1 MDADQKSASHD
12 FPSGAPALYERVFR
26 ELTGVWLGRRR
37 YAPTYRLQLELFEA
51 KKRGEIGDLML
62 CLEHAPVITLGRGAK
77 AEHLL
82 DSRDALGARGIDVED
97 TDRGGEITLHA
108 PGQLVGYPIVGL
120 APDRCDVRRYVRD
133 LMGTMGELIA
143 PYGIDAGE
151 MPGLVGLWVDA
162 ERPASW
168 RGPDG
173 AERPV
178 KIGAI
183 GVRLSRWVTMH
194 GFALNVAPDLSLF
207 RSIVPCGVTQ
217 YGVCSMASLGTSPP
231 EPADLAPF
239 AWIRLASR
247 LGRAADTF
255 LDASDVPEHDL
266 SRWLL
271 SATRPSRVA

>member
-1 MDADQKSASHD
+1 
-12 FPSGAPALYERVFR
+12 VFH

-37 YAPTYRLQLELFEA
+37 YGPTYRLQLELFEA
-51 KKRGEIGDLML
+51 RKRGEVGDVML

-82 DSRDALGARGIDVED
+82 DSREALAARGVDVED

-133 LMGTMGELIA
+133 LTEAMRDLIA
-143 PYGIDAGE
+143 PYGIDAGD

-162 ERPASW
+162 ARPASW
-168 RGPDG
+168 RGHAL

-178 KIGAI
+178 KLGAI

-194 GFALNVAPDLSLF
+194 GFALNISPDLSLF
-207 RSIVPCGVTQ
+207 RSIVPCGVTA
-217 YGVCSMASLGTSPP
+217 YGVCSMQSLGVAVPDVS
-231 EPADLAPF
+231 DLAAL
-239 AWIRLASR
+239 AWIQLAGR
-247 LGRAADTF
+247 LGRAASTF
-255 LDASDVPEHDL
+255 LDASEVPDAEL
-266 SRWLL
+266 ARWLL
-271 SATRPSRVA
+271 STGRASRVA

>member
-1 MDADQKSASHD
+1 M
-12 FPSGAPALYERVFR
+12 LR

-51 KKRGEIGDLML
+51 RKRDDVGDLML
-62 CLEHAPVITLGRGAK
+62 CLEHEPVITLGRGAK

-82 DSRDALGARGIDVED
+82 DARDALGARGVDVED

-108 PGQLVGYPIVGL
+108 PGQLVAYPIVQL

-133 LMGTMGELIA
+133 LMGTMRELIA

-162 ERPASW
+162 ERPAAW
-168 RGPDG
+168 RGHEG
-173 AERPV
+173 AARPA

-194 GFALNVAPDLSLF
+194 GFALNLAPDLSLF

-217 YGVCSMASLGTSPP
+217 YGVCSMQSLGVTVP
-231 EPADLAPF
+231 EVSDVAPLA
-239 AWIRLASR
+239 WMRLAGR
-247 LGRAADTF
+247 LGRGASNF
-255 LDASDVPEHDL
+255 VDASDVPDDEL
-266 SRWLL
+266 ARWLM
-271 SATRPSRVA
+271 STGRTSRVA

>member
-1 MDADQKSASHD
+1 M
-12 FPSGAPALYERVFR
+12 LR

-51 KKRGEIGDLML
+51 RKRDEVGDTML

-82 DSRDALGARGIDVED
+82 DSRDGLGARGIDVED

-108 PGQLVGYPIVGL
+108 PGQLVGYPIVAL

-133 LMGTMGELIA
+133 LVDTLRELIA

-168 RGPDG
+168 RGPSE
-173 AERPV
+173 AQRPA

-183 GVRLSRWVTMH
+183 GVRLSRWISMH
-194 GFALNVAPDLSLF
+194 GFALNIAPDLSLF
-207 RSIVPCGVTQ
+207 RSIVPCGVTE
-217 YGVCSMASLGTSPP
+217 YGVCSMQSLGVAVPDVS
-231 EPADLAPF
+231 DLAPL
-239 AWIRLASR
+239 AWMRLAGR
-247 LGRAADTF
+247 LGRGASHF
-255 LDASDVPEHDL
+255 VDASDVPDDEL
-266 SRWLL
+266 AKWLMSTSR
-271 SATRPSRVA
+271 ASRVA